1 MKKIIFVLL
10 LLLAG
15 FTGEAYSQAV
25 AKIGDTEYTTL
36 AAACSAAHDGQTVKM
51 LVDAEIVSTIKIE
64 KKAITLDLNGHTI
77 LGNTSDT
84 FKTVFEIASS
94 DKVDVPIG
102 DLTIIDSSEEKTGTI
117 SSYDNESYRLII
129 FVVRGNLTID
139 EGKIT
144 SPSVSTNGC
153 CAVSIPQASGVLIIN
168 GGTLSTIKGCNAGS
182 APYAFIYNAG
192 TTIINGGIIKNTSTA
207 GGLSSRGV
215 YNSGTLI
222 VNGGEISAPNENAI
236 WNLKNK
242 SLSLSSAAKIT
253 GGIAGGNTTL
263 DEYMITDNSDL
274 NFIASLTTNKIT
286 YNRGS
291 SNTFGTVCLPFV
303 PDSKSTITYYTLK
316 EATDNM
322 LTLEQVDDFVAN
334 TPYIYFT
341 EDGTYNVSKTSTTT
355 LAANPVAGT
364 ASNDSGWSLK
374 GVYKR
379 TSVFASASDVDY
391 DDADANHV
399 VEPNSYYIKS
409 NGFSKTDGYVV
420 IKPFRAYITA
430 PDGAVNSNHYE
441 ISVIDEATA
450 MKSLLEEK
458 QTISAIYDIN
468 GVRLSRLQRGVNIVV
483 MGNGKRGKIIVK

>member
-1 MKKIIFVLL
+1 M
-10 LLLAG
+10 LAG
-15 FTGEAYSQAV
+15 FTEKAHSEDAFAVGSNTYGTLTAAYNAV
-25 AKIGDTEYTTL
+25 QNGGTIRVIANIELNESITVVNKIF
-36 AAACSAAHDGQTVKM
+36 
-51 LVDAEIVSTIKIE
+51 I
-64 KKAITLDLNGHTI
+64 LDLNGKTI
-77 LGNTSDT
+77 TSNCGT
-84 FKTVFEIASS
+84 NKILFEIGSGGEVTITDNS
-94 DKVDVPIG
+94 IGNDGVITCVDQENQLRPLVLQG
-102 DLTIIDSSEEKTGTI
+102 TGKLTI
-117 SSYDNESYRLII
+117 NA
-129 FVVRGNLTID
+129 GNIV
-139 EGKIT
+139 
-144 SPSVSTNGC
+144 SPANPSVGF
-153 CAVSIPQASGVLIIN
+153 CAVAVRDADAKLIIN
-168 GGTLSTIKGCNAGS
+168 GGILSTTTGYSGLGVGFV
-182 APYAFIYNAG
+182 PYGVVANNG

-236 WNLKNK
+236 WTAKNK
-242 SLSLSSAAKIT
+242 ALSLSSAAKIT
-253 GGIAGGNTTL
+253 GNVTGNAAAVV
-263 DEYMITDNSDL
+263 DYSITEGSDL
-274 NFIASLTTNKIT
+274 NAHGQITANTIT

-303 PDSKSTITYYTLK
+303 PDTKSTITYYTLK
-316 EATDNM
+316 EVTDNT
-322 LTLEQVDDFVAN
+322 LTLEEVDNFVAN

-441 ISVIDEATA
+441 ISVIDEATSI
-450 MKSLLEEK
+450 KSLLDEE
-458 QTISAIYDIN
+458 QTILAIYDIN
-468 GVRLSRLQRGVNIVV
+468 GIRLSKLQHGINIVV
-483 MGNGKRGKIIVK
+483 MDNGKRGKIIVK

>member
-25 AKIGDTEYTTL
+25 AKIGDTEYATL
-36 AAACSAAHDGQTVKM
+36 AAAYSAVRDGQTIK
-51 LVDAEIVSTIKIE
+51 LLADIEVSTTISVSSR
-64 KKAITLDLNGHTI
+64 AFTLDLNGKTI
-77 LGNTSDT
+77 TSNCGT
-84 FKTVFEIASS
+84 NKILFEIGSGGEVTITDNS
-94 DKVDVPIG
+94 IGNDGVITCVDQENQLRPLVLQG
-102 DLTIIDSSEEKTGTI
+102 TGKLTI
-117 SSYDNESYRLII
+117 NA
-129 FVVRGNLTID
+129 GNIV
-139 EGKIT
+139 
-144 SPSVSTNGC
+144 SPANPSVGF
-153 CAVSIPQASGVLIIN
+153 CAVAVRDADAKLIIN
-168 GGTLSTIKGCNAGS
+168 GGILSTTTGYRGS
-182 APYAFIYNAG
+182 GVGFVPYGVVANNG

-303 PDSKSTITYYTLK
+303 PDTKSTITYYTLK

-441 ISVIDEATA
+441 ISVIDEATSI
-450 MKSLLEEK
+450 KSLLDEE
-458 QTISAIYDIN
+458 QTILAIYDIN
-468 GVRLSRLQRGVNIVV
+468 GIRLSKLQHGINIVV